1 LDRLAAHEDVE
12 LVRALI
18 HERAARPDDHDC
30 SHGDLR
36 PGWPQVLNH
45 STPRKLILVGEEKGV
60 DVRIALDV
68 VSTDRRYE

>member
-1 LDRLAAHEDVE
+1 MNEQHAPMITIAAMATCGQAGRRW
-12 LVRALI
+12 LK
-18 HERAARPDDHDC
+18 
-30 SHGDLR
+30 
-36 PGWPQVLNH
+36 H